1 MNIFNLFQKFLLRLK
16 TGGFGLFKTFW
27 IYGIA
32 VEVVLLP
39 IWIAIPFFAIS
50 WSSPL
55 PLLIPLTLSYVSYK
69 YFQLIGVWNAA
80 STYQGK
86 GIWVDLAKISVVI
99 GFAGIIQLLI
109 ELTTLN

>member
-16 TGGFGLFKTFW
+16 TGGFGLVKTFW

-32 VEVVLLP
+32 VELVLLP
-39 IWIAIPFFAIS
+39 IWIAIPLFATS

-55 PLLIPLTLSYVSYK
+55 HLLIPLTLLYVSYK
-69 YFQLIGVWNAA
+69 YFQLVGVWNAA

-86 GIWVDLAKISVVI
+86 GIWAGLAKMSVAI

-109 ELTTLN
+109 ELITFS